1 MLLVFIRLKFMM
13 IMNMN
18 KKLIGYL
25 IKVALY
31 ALGLLSGVVGS
42 DALS

>member
-1 MLLVFIRLKFMM
+1 MSV
-13 IMNMN
+13 N
-18 KKLIGYL
+18 KKVIGYI

-31 ALGLLSGVVGS
+31 ALGLFSGVVGS